1 MIILG
6 LNAYHGDSS
15 ACIYRNGELIAATEE
30 ERIRRQKHWA
40 GLPTESIKFCL
51 HEAGITLREVDHIT
65 ISRDPKAKFGEKIRY
80 ALGNAFTLGTIRNRA
95 KNSLKIKGIKQ
106 EIADRLGFDMR
117 YFKAEI
123 HFIEHHRS
131 HMASAFLVSPFSECA
146 ILSVDGFGDFTST
159 MRAVGQGNKIKVMD
173 SVSYPHSL
181 GVFYTAFTQLLGFPH
196 YGDEYKVMGLAPYG
210 KPELV
215 DEVRHTILYKPNGL
229 FELNPKYFR
238 HFKEGIQMAW
248 EGGNPHVGTLYSDY
262 MTTVFGEART
272 KDEPL
277 TQFHKNLAA
286 SVQKVC
292 EEVVFYMLKDLHD
305 KTKLDSVCITG
316 GVAQNSVLNGKIT
329 SYTPFKNV
337 FVPPAGHD
345 AGTSIG
351 SALYLQHQIFN
362 MPRAPFKHQAYTG
375 AKFDNDYIKGILNE
389 KDLSFEEIDDD
400 NLFDI
405 VSDCLIGGG
414 VVGWFQGRAE
424 FGPRALGNRSILVD
438 PRRQDAKD
446 LLNAKIKRRESFR
459 PFAPSILEEYVSEYF
474 EKDDNVP
481 FMEKVF
487 PIKKSK
493 QALIPAV
500 THVDG
505 TGRLQSVSH
514 ADNPR
519 YYNLIHAFNE
529 KTGVPILV
537 NTSFNENEPIVNT
550 PENALECYLRTKMD
564 MIVLENILIR
574 RTVPAK
580 VFASE
585 NGQMEISQ
593 KPSRFF
599 N

>member
-15 ACIYRNGELIAATEE
+15 ACIYKDGELIAATEE

-40 GLPTESIKFCL
+40 GLPTEAIKFCL
-51 HEAGITLREVDHIT
+51 NEAGITLRDVDYIT
-65 ISRDPKAKFGEKIRY
+65 VSRDPKAKMGEKIKHVLQN
-80 ALGNAFTLGTIRNRA
+80 ALTLKSLKQRA
-95 KNSLKIKGIKQ
+95 KNSLKIKDLKS

-117 YFKAEI
+117 FFKAKVVNV
-123 HFIEHHRS
+123 EHHRS
-131 HMASAFLVSPFSECA
+131 HMASAFLVSPFDDCA

-159 MRAVGQGNKIKVMD
+159 MRGVGSGNKIKVLD

-210 KPELV
+210 HPTLLE
-215 DEVRHTILYKPNGL
+215 EVRRVVILKPDGL
-229 FELNPKYFR
+229 FELNPRYFR
-238 HFKEGIQMAW
+238 HFKEGVELAW
-248 EGGNPHVGTLYSDY
+248 QGGNPHIGTLYSDY
-262 MTTVFGEART
+262 MMSIFGEPRD
-272 KDEPL
+272 KDAPL
-277 TQFHKNLAA
+277 TQFHKDLAT
-286 SVQKVC
+286 SVQRVC
-292 EEVVFYMLKDLHD
+292 EEVVFYMLNALHD

-316 GVAQNSVLNGKIT
+316 GVAQNSVCNGKIT
-329 SYTPFKNV
+329 SNTPFKNV

-351 SALYLQHQIFN
+351 SALYLQHQTLN

-375 AKFDNDYIKGILNE
+375 AQFNSDYIKACLLGKNIE
-389 KDLSFEEIDDD
+389 FEELEEEKLL
-400 NLFDI
+400 NL
-405 VSDCLIGGG
+405 VTDCLIDGG

-438 PRRQDAKD
+438 PRRADAKRI
-446 LLNAKIKRRESFR
+446 LNTKIKRRESFR

-474 EKDDNVP
+474 DIDDRVP

-487 PIKKSK
+487 PIKTEK

-514 ADNPR
+514 ADNPL
-519 YYNLIHAFNE
+519 YYNLIHNFFK
-529 KTGVPILV
+529 KTQVPILV

-550 PENALECYLRTKMD
+550 PENALDCYLRTQMD
-564 MIVLENILIR
+564 VLVMGNFVVKRTIPPIL
-574 RTVPAK
+574 
-580 VFASE
+580 FSD
-585 NGQMEISQ
+585 NGQRQHLMTQ
-593 KPSRFF
+593 LMD
-599 N
+599 

>member
-15 ACIYRNGELIAATEE
+15 ACIYKNGELIAATEE

-51 HEAGITLREVDHIT
+51 AEAGITLREVDHIT
-65 ISRDPKAKFGEKIRY
+65 VSRDPKAKMAEKIKY
-80 ALGNAFTLGTIRNRA
+80 AASNFFTLTSLSSRT
-95 KNSLKIKGIKQ
+95 KNALKIKSIKQ
-106 EIADRLGFDMR
+106 DIAERLGFDMR
-117 YFKAEI
+117 SLKAQV

-131 HMASAFLVSPFSECA
+131 HMASAFMVSPFNECA

-159 MRAVGQGNKIKVMD
+159 MRGVGQGNKIKVMD

-181 GVFYTAFTQLLGFPH
+181 GIFYTAFTQLLGFP
-196 YGDEYKVMGLAPYG
+196 YFGDEYKVMGLAPYG

-215 DEVRHTILYKPNGL
+215 EEVRRTIIYKPNGL
-229 FELNPKYFR
+229 FKLNPKFFR
-238 HFKEGIQMAW
+238 HFAEGVQLDW
-248 EGGNPHVGTLYSDY
+248 EGGNPNVGILFSDH
-262 MTTVFGEART
+262 MTAAFGEMRQ

-277 TQFHKNLAA
+277 TQYHKNLAA

-292 EEVVFYMLKDLHD
+292 EEVIFYMLNDLHS

-316 GVAQNSVLNGKIT
+316 GVAQNSVCNGKI
-329 SYTPFKNV
+329 SSFTPFKNV

-351 SALYLQHQIFN
+351 SALYLQHQIYN
-362 MPRAPFKHQAYTG
+362 LPRAPFKHQPYTG
-375 AKFDNDYIKGILNE
+375 AKFDNNYIKSILNE
-389 KDLSFEEIDDD
+389 KNISYEKMDD
-400 NLFDI
+400 NTLFDI
-405 VSDCLIGGG
+405 VSDCLMDGG

-438 PRRQDAKD
+438 PRNNNAKE
-446 LLNAKIKRRESFR
+446 LLNTKIKRRESFR
-459 PFAPSILEEYVSEYF
+459 PFAPSILEEFVSEYF
-474 EKDDNVP
+474 EIDDNVP

-487 PIKKSK
+487 PIKKEKRS
-493 QALIPAV
+493 AIPAV

-505 TGRLQSVSH
+505 TGRLQTVSH
-514 ADNPR
+514 IDNPR
-519 YYNLIHAFNE
+519 YYNLIHKFYE
-529 KTGVPILV
+529 KTKIPILV

-550 PENALECYLRTKMD
+550 PENALECFLRTKMD

-574 RTVPAK
+574 RNTTLK
-580 VFASE
+580 NEELKESKMKE
-585 NGQMEISQ
+585 LRN
-593 KPSRFF
+593 
-599 N
+599 

>member
-6 LNAYHGDSS
+6 LNAFHGDSS
-15 ACIYRNGELIAATEE
+15 ACIYKNGELIAATEE

-51 HEAGITLREVDHIT
+51 NEAGITLRDVDYIT
-65 ISRDPKAKFGEKIRY
+65 ISRDPKAKMGEKIKHV
-80 ALGNAFTLGTIRNRA
+80 LQNAFTLTSLKQRA
-95 KNSLKIKGIKQ
+95 QNTLKIKDLKR

-117 YFKAEI
+117 FFKAKI
-123 HFIEHHRS
+123 QYVEHHRS
-131 HMASAFLVSPFSECA
+131 HIASAFLVSPFDECA

-159 MRAVGQGNKIKVMD
+159 MRATGSGNKIKVMD

-210 KPELV
+210 RPTLV
-215 DEVRHTILYKPNGL
+215 EEVRQVVILKPDGL

-248 EGGNPHVGTLYSDY
+248 QGGDPHVGTLYSDY
-262 MTTVFGEART
+262 MVNIFGEPRA

-277 TQFHKNLAA
+277 TQFHKDLAT
-286 SVQKVC
+286 SVQRVC
-292 EEVVFYMLKDLHD
+292 EEVVFYMLNSLHD

-316 GVAQNSVLNGKIT
+316 GVAQNSVCNGKIT
-329 SYTPFKNV
+329 SNTPFKNV
-337 FVPPAGHD
+337 FIPPAGHD

-351 SALYLQHQIFN
+351 SALYLQHQTLN

-375 AKFDNDYIKGILNE
+375 ARFDTAYIKACLVE
-389 KDLSFEEIDDD
+389 KNVEFEEMDEPTLL
-400 NLFDI
+400 NT
-405 VSDCLIGGG
+405 VTDCLIGGG

-438 PRRQDAKD
+438 PRRMDAKEI
-446 LLNAKIKRRESFR
+446 LNVKIKRRESFR

-474 EKDDNVP
+474 DIDDNVP

-487 PIKKSK
+487 PIKKDK
-493 QALIPAV
+493 QHLIPAV

-505 TGRLQSVSH
+505 TGRLQSVSYV
-514 ADNPR
+514 DNPR
-519 YYNLIHAFNE
+519 YYNLINNFFQ
-529 KTGVPILV
+529 KTNVPILV

-550 PENALECYLRTKMD
+550 PENALECYLRTQMD
-564 MIVLENILIR
+564 ILVMENIVVKR
-574 RTVPAK
+574 A
-580 VFASE
+580 
-585 NGQMEISQ
+585 ISPEAFSKNEHRQ
-593 KPSRFF
+593 NVDAQLELSI
-599 N
+599 

>member
-15 ACIYRNGELIAATEE
+15 ACIYKNGELIAATEE

-40 GLPTESIKFCL
+40 GLPTEAIKFCL
-51 HEAGITLREVDHIT
+51 AEAGITLREVDHIT
-65 ISRDPKAKFGEKIRY
+65 VSRDPKAKFFEKLQY
-80 ALGNAFTLGTIRNRA
+80 AAIHVFTLKSIGKRA
-95 KNSLKIKGIKQ
+95 KNAVKIKGIKA
-106 EIADRLGFDMR
+106 EIADRLGYDMR
-117 YFKAEI
+117 YVKAQV
-123 HFIEHHRS
+123 HNIEHHRS
-131 HMASAFLVSPFSECA
+131 HMASAFLVSPFNECA

-159 MRAVGQGNKIKVMD
+159 MRGIGQGNKIKVID

-181 GVFYTAFTQLLGFPH
+181 GIFYTAFTQLLGFPH

-215 DEVRHTILYKPNGL
+215 EEVRRTIIYKPNGL
-229 FELNPKYFR
+229 FELNPKYFK
-238 HFKEGIQMAW
+238 HFIEGVELGW
-248 EGGNPHVGTLYSDY
+248 EGGNPHVGRLFSDY
-262 MTTVFGEART
+262 MASVFGEERP

-292 EEVVFYMLKDLHD
+292 EEVVFYMLNDLYD
-305 KTKLDSVCITG
+305 RTKFDSVCITG
-316 GVAQNSVLNGKIT
+316 GVAQNSVCNGKIST
-329 SYTPFKNV
+329 YTPFKNV

-345 AGTSIG
+345 AGTSVG

-362 MPRAPFKHQAYTG
+362 LPRAPFKHQAYTG
-375 AKFDNDYIKGILNE
+375 AKFDNDYIKTILSDKNIVFE
-389 KDLSFEEIDDD
+389 KMDDD
-400 NLFDI
+400 SLFNI
-405 VSDCLIGGG
+405 VTDCLIDGG

-438 PRRQDAKD
+438 PRRNDAKEI
-446 LLNAKIKRRESFR
+446 LNVKIKRRESFR

-474 EKDDNVP
+474 EIDDNVP

-487 PIKKSK
+487 PIKKGK
-493 QALIPAV
+493 HDLIPAV

-514 ADNPR
+514 LDNPR
-519 YYNLIHAFNE
+519 YYNLIHKFFE
-529 KTGVPILV
+529 KTQVPILV

-550 PENALECYLRTKMD
+550 PENALECFLRTKMD
-564 MIVLENILIR
+564 ILVLENILIR
-574 RTVPAK
+574 RNPIQLNK
-580 VFASE
+580 IFSE
-585 NGQMEISQ
+585 NGKKETTNKI
-593 KPSRFF
+593 
-599 N
+599 